1 VVFREPLE
9 GLSVRDIDEPEI
21 FNVFFGD
28 GRAAPRGLGPVHT
41 KCTPAPVAWEAPG

>member
-1 VVFREPLE
+1 VVFHEPLE

-28 GRAAPRGLGPVHT
+28 GRAAPRGLGV
-41 KCTPAPVAWEAPG
+41 KSQEVLS